1 MNYILTDKEPKL
13 PLKYFEDISAIPH
26 GSYNEKAISA
36 FIADT
41 AAKLGLY
48 ARVDERN
55 NVVVK
60 KPATPGYEHLPALLL
75 QAHVDMVNE
84 KNSDSDHDFTKDG
97 LKLILE
103 GNILRAD
110 GTTLGAD
117 DGKGVAYM
125 LALMDSDS
133 DTFPHPP
140 LEFLFTTG
148 EEVGFWG
155 AMALDCSDIT
165 ARRMIGLDAGPEG
178 VVATTSAG
186 AQEVIFSIPTEYE
199 PVKGDVLA
207 VSVRG
212 LLGGHSAMNITDEKG
227 NSNKIMG
234 RLLHNAAKVADF
246 RLCHI
251 TGGAMFNAIPREA
264 DAIIAVE
271 PGKKQAVIDKIAKVT
286 AELQDELAASDPGL
300 TVTVT
305 DAKAD
310 KMLSAAVTKA
320 VVECLYSV
328 PNGVRMMN
336 KQVPGLP
343 VTSTNMGVVKTLE
356 DKITVDTMLRSS
368 SKSLND
374 DYVDNICT
382 VGKLAGMPE
391 VWVGDW
397 MPAWPYMAGSKMRE
411 LAKKM
416 YKERTGE
423 DMRELAVHG
432 GLELGVFSE
441 KMPGM
446 DIVTLGCTSGNEHT
460 VTEWMDIDSYA
471 RVYQFMKDFIAELC
485 K

>member
-84 KNSDSDHDFTKDG
+84 KNSDSDHDFSKDG

-212 LLGGHSAMNITDEKG
+212 LLGGHSAMNITMRRATPTR
-227 NSNKIMG
+227 SWAVCCTTQP
-234 RLLHNAAKVADF
+234 RLRTSV
-246 RLCHI
+246 C
-251 TGGAMFNAIPREA
+251 AIS
-264 DAIIAVE
+264 
-271 PGKKQAVIDKIAKVT
+271 
-286 AELQDELAASDPGL
+286 LAALCSMPF
-300 TVTVT
+300 
-305 DAKAD
+305 
-310 KMLSAAVTKA
+310 
-320 VVECLYSV
+320 
-328 PNGVRMMN
+328 PVRQM
-336 KQVPGLP
+336 P
-343 VTSTNMGVVKTLE
+343 
-356 DKITVDTMLRSS
+356 SS
-368 SKSLND
+368 
-374 DYVDNICT
+374 
-382 VGKLAGMPE
+382 P
-391 VWVGDW
+391 
-397 MPAWPYMAGSKMRE
+397 
-411 LAKKM
+411 
-416 YKERTGE
+416 
-423 DMRELAVHG
+423 
-432 GLELGVFSE
+432 
-441 KMPGM
+441 
-446 DIVTLGCTSGNEHT
+446 
-460 VTEWMDIDSYA
+460 
-471 RVYQFMKDFIAELC
+471 
-485 K
+485 